1 MFGIKCHTLQICL
14 EDSQQ
19 ETDLDLPMSVQ
30 ESLVV
35 EWLVVPC
42 CGVGVTDC
50 SSTCLGPSEEGH
62 LIFITSIIVWPQLK
76 KQGGNTALPCNR
88 KLD

>member
-19 ETDLDLPMSVQ
+19 ETDLELPMSVQ

-35 EWLVVPC
+35 EWLVVAC
-42 CGVGVTDC
+42 FGVGITEC
-50 SSTCLGPSEEGH
+50 SSACLGPSEEGH
-62 LIFITSIIVWPQLK
+62 HYLHYLHHSLASAQKTGREHSP
-76 KQGGNTALPCNR
+76 ALQ
-88 KLD
+88 

>member
-35 EWLVVPC
+35 EWLVVAC
-42 CGVGVTDC
+42 CGVGVTEC
-50 SSTCLGPSEEGH
+50 SSACLGPSEEGH
-62 LIFITSIIVWPQLK
+62 HYLHYLHYSLASAQKTGREHSP
-76 KQGGNTALPCNR
+76 ALQ
-88 KLD
+88 